1 MWIYKS
7 NKSRPII
14 TMNKLKKD
22 TKEINEINI
31 DESIDIYID
40 PMYPD
45 EIVLEQFLLKD
56 NYPNQ
61 LYIQNFL
68 R

>member
-1 MWIYKS
+1 
-7 NKSRPII
+7 
-14 TMNKLKKD
+14 MNKLKKD